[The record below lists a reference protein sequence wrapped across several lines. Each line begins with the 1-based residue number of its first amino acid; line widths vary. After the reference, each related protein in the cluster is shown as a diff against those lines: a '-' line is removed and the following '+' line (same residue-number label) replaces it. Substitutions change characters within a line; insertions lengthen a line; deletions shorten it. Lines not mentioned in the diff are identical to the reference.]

1 LLGVIP
7 AFLNFKEEIMK
18 KYSIAILVILTV
30 LFFAGSSYAEIRVLS
45 VKGTASYKAG
55 GGWVPL
61 TAGTALAVG
70 SKVSTGVRSRVE
82 IKVNNHTVTVE
93 PLTIMKIS
101 ESTDTNNS
109 STTRLGLRRGSV
121 RTKVA
126 KNARI
131 KTVFKV
137 STPVATSSVRGTEQI
152 VVYSPTFGMRVF
164 VLSGTVEGQGLNSA
178 GKFISGDLQFLQKL
192 TSGGSESPMA
202 GMEDFITQTNS
213 KFITVDEE
221 TANKIFGDDFMN
233 YQNDFSGQGGT
244 QEQTNQMV
252 PVNIYL
258 IWPQ

>member
-1 LLGVIP
+1 M
-7 AFLNFKEEIMK
+7 FKEEIMK
-18 KYSIAILVILTV
+18 KYSITILAMMTV
-30 LFFAGSSYAEIRVLS
+30 LFIAGSSYAEIRVLS

-55 GGWVPL
+55 GGWAPL
-61 TAGTALAVG
+61 TTGTALAVG

-101 ESTDTNNS
+101 ESIDTNDS

-126 KNARI
+126 RNARI

-164 VLSGTVEGQGLNSA
+164 VLSGTVEAEGLNSG
-178 GKFISGDLQFLQKL
+178 GKLIFGDLQFWQKL

-202 GMEDFITQTNS
+202 GMQEFLTQTHS

-221 TANKIFGDDFMN
+221 TAAKLFGDDFIN
-233 YQNDFSGQGGT
+233 YNSDFANFMDQQGQT
-244 QEQTNQMV
+244 SQMV

-258 IWPQ
+258 IWPE

>member
-1 LLGVIP
+1 
-7 AFLNFKEEIMK
+7 MR
-18 KYSIAILVILTV
+18 KYSITILVITAL
-30 LFFAGSSYAEIRVLS
+30 LLFAGTSFAEIRVLS

-55 GGWVPL
+55 GQWVPL
-61 TAGTALAVG
+61 TTGAALAVG

-178 GKFISGDLQFLQKL
+178 GKFISGNLQFWQKL
-192 TSGGSESPMA
+192 ASGGSESPMA
-202 GMEDFITQTNS
+202 GMQDFLTQTSS

-221 TANKIFGDDFMN
+221 TAALLFGDDFLN
-233 YQNDFSGQGGT
+233 YQTDLNQQGQGG
-244 QEQTNQMV
+244 QNNQMV
-252 PVNIYL
+252 PVNIFL